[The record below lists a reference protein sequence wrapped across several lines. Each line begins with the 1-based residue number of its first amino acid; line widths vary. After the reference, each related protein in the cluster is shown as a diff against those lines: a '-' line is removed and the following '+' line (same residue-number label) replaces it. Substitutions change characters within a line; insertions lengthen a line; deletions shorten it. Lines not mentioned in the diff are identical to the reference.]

1 MNTDILDSK
10 DISIKRPM
18 YPIDN
23 IPGMKM
29 EQAETLGLLS
39 RALELDK
46 NGQYEE
52 AISAFHTVLSFH
64 DERGKAFELYYEAI
78 RESDLERR
86 IRHLERAKEA
96 TLYLDEVLRENPGAH
111 AKPFFDLAQQHFLR
125 LREAE
130 RLCLDEFYK
139 TSGISNTDR
148 EPIPLGIGN
157 SF

>member
-1 MNTDILDSK
+1 
-10 DISIKRPM
+10 
-18 YPIDN
+18 
-23 IPGMKM
+23 M

-46 NGQYEE
+46 SGRYNE
-52 AISAFHTVLSFH
+52 ALSAFNTALSFH
-64 DERGKAFELYYEAI
+64 DERGKAFELFYKAVKE
-78 RESDLERR
+78 DNLERR

-96 TLYLDEVLRENPGAH
+96 TLYLDEVLRENPGVH
-111 AKPFFDLAQQHFLR
+111 AQPFCDLVQGHFHR

-139 TSGISNTDR
+139 TADISNADG
-148 EPIPLGIGN
+148 EPIPIGIGN